1 MLDFQVINEVPVFKP
16 RPLSTMAYPVKKSP
30 SQNHALD
37 TTIDNDTSIVQY
49 DTRNLISP
57 EKPQPKNDSKKR
69 KKIGKTRSSKQI
81 DEAGKKK

>member
-16 RPLSTMAYPVKKSP
+16 RRLSTMAYPRQKSP
-30 SQNHALD
+30 SRNHALE
-37 TTIDNDTSIVQY
+37 TTIENDTSIVQY

-57 EKPQPKNDSKKR
+57 EKPQPKNESKKR

-81 DEAGKKK
+81 DGAGKNK